1 MAMDKNSMGGKII
14 TKLSAIHPEITSDPL
29 YQATW
34 IAVADAII
42 EEITLNMQVDTT
54 VSITGV
60 TPGPGVAGG
69 TGISTAVS

>member
-1 MAMDKNSMGGKII
+1 MAMDKTSMGALIV

-42 EEITLNMQVDTT
+42 QEITLNMQVLTT
-54 VSITGV
+54 VNVTGV
-60 TPGPGVAGG
+60 TPGPGVAAG
-69 TGISTAVS
+69 TGSSSTIS